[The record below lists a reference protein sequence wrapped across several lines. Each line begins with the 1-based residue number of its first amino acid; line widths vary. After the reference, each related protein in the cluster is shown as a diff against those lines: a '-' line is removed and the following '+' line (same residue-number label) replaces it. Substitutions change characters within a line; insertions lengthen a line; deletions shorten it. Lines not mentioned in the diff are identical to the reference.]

1 MFKLAKV
8 VFAAAS
14 LGSRDFAP
22 DSCVTADPAYIRTAD
37 ETGGI
42 QVFFNGPKRLVCEV
56 S

>member
-1 MFKLAKV
+1 MLKLAKI
-8 VFAAAS
+8 VFAAS
-14 LGSRDFAP
+14 SMGSRDFAP